1 MFMGADKEPDWV
13 ELARESIEA
22 HQRKDIRRSIE
33 HFADLINKQKAR
45 NERALKDVGAHEKG

>member
-1 MFMGADKEPDWV
+1 MTQKTTEPDWI

-33 HFADLINKQKAR
+33 HFADLIKKQKAR
-45 NERALKDVGAHEKG
+45 NEQALRDVRVNEKG

>member
-1 MFMGADKEPDWV
+1 MGADKEPDWV